1 MESSFRETQREDT
14 GAREKGEGLGAF
26 EDHMSRKPQDAVTAR
41 TAGFWAGRRLS
52 RERQG
57 GSAWRQRPVV
67 GAAWQV
73 GPTGAQ
79 GRALSP
85 SCDCNFLAQAHRL
98 QGSGSNVMLFPI
110 CLCPFWHSNSGHG

>member
-14 GAREKGEGLGAF
+14 GAQEKGDGLGAF
-26 EDHMSRKPQDAVTAR
+26 EGQMSRKPQDVVTAR
-41 TAGFWAGRRLS
+41 TAGVWAGRRLS

-57 GSAWRQRPVV
+57 GSAWRPRPVV

-73 GPTGAQ
+73 APQVHREGPCH
-79 GRALSP
+79 RAATVTSL
-85 SCDCNFLAQAHRL
+85 LRLRL
-98 QGSGSNVMLFPI
+98 QGSGSSVMLFPI